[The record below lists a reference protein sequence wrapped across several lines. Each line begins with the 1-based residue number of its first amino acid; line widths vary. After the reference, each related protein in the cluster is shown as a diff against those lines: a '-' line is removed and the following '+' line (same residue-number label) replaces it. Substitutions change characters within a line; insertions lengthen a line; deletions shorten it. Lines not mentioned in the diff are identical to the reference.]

1 MMKKSTQVLA
11 LLLVAMLALAIM
23 PAQAADYTPAVG
35 VDPPPSSKPNGEW
48 TIGMVIPGPDAYY
61 QMGVKGLQYIIET
74 KNGNNFVL
82 LNSENTEPKEL
93 ANVEALIA
101 QGVDAIVLMSL
112 NNEISQQAC
121 QKANAAG
128 IPFFTQ
134 DSDAAEGPGKVQAAV
149 SKDDLWIGQVIGKW
163 VNDNLQDKKFGMI
176 SGLQG
181 MQAIKNME
189 IGFTE
194 EATKS
199 GSNEFLQ
206 MLPADFDPQRAL
218 KCMQDLLQAHPD
230 LNLVYVINDEMGT
243 GALQAIK
250 ESGRDV
256 IMVTSNG
263 SPLGI
268 QFLMEGDM
276 PATSAWS
283 PTENGMTMGQMVVDY
298 LNGKPVERYVL
309 QEIDLITPDNIDQV
323 NPWGIDE
330 MIVRWEDKHKND

>member
-1 MMKKSTQVLA
+1 MKKMQWFS
-11 LLLVAMLALAIM
+11 LLLSMVLVFGVMVSCGSG
-23 PAQAADYTPAVG
+23 YTPAVG
-35 VDPPPSSKPNGEW
+35 VDPPPSSKANGQW
-48 TIGMVIPGPDAYY
+48 TVGMVIPGPDAYY
-61 QMGVKGLQYIIET
+61 QMGVEGLKYIIEK
-74 KNGNNFVL
+74 KNDNRFIV
-82 LNSENTEPKEL
+82 LNSENTEQKEL
-93 ANVEALIA
+93 ANVENLIA

-121 QKANAAG
+121 QAANAAG

-134 DSDAAEGPGKVQAAV
+134 DSDAAPGPGKVQGAV

-163 VNDNLQDKKFGMI
+163 AWENYEGKKFGMI

-194 EATKS
+194 EATKD
-199 GSNEFLQ
+199 GRNEFLQ
-206 MLPADFDPQRAL
+206 MIPADFDPQRAM
-218 KCMQDLLQAHPD
+218 KAMQDLLQAHPGLD
-230 LNLVYVINDEMGT
+230 MVYVINDEMGV

-250 ESGRDV
+250 DSGRDV
-256 IMVTSNG
+256 VMLTSNG

-268 QFLMEGDM
+268 QMILDGDM

-283 PTENGMTMGQMVVDY
+283 PTENGMTMGQMVIDY
-298 LNGKPVERYVL
+298 LLGKPIEEYVL
-309 QEIDLITPDNIDQV
+309 QKIDMITIDNIDEV

-330 MIVRWEDKHKND
+330 MISRWEQKHGGN